1 MITLRQLRYLNALAR
16 HRHFG
21 RAADACA
28 VSQPALSMQ
37 IKDLEGDLGT
47 PLVERR
53 SNDVTLTETG
63 LEIARRA
70 ERILSEVSD
79 LEDFARH
86 RGAVLTGTLRFGV
99 IPSVAPYLL
108 PRLLPM
114 LQELHP
120 DLRLELRETQT
131 RFLVE
136 ELTRG
141 SLDVVMIALP
151 LPASDIETLPLFDDA
166 FLLAAPSADDLPS
179 RTRITADDI
188 DPTRLILL
196 EEGHCL
202 RDQAL
207 AFCHDATGGS
217 LRELGATSLTTV
229 MQMVAN
235 GYGVT
240 LIPEIAVPVEAR
252 DDRVKLLRFARPEP
266 FRTVGLGW
274 RKSSSRARDFEALG
288 KIVSAVVD

>member
-1 MITLRQLRYLNALAR
+1 MLTLRQLRYLDALAR

-21 RAADACA
+21 RAAEACA

-37 IKDLEGDLGT
+37 IKEMEADLGVA
-47 PLVERR
+47 LVERR
-53 SNDVTLTETG
+53 SGEVALTETG
-63 LEIARRA
+63 LEIASRGK
-70 ERILSEVSD
+70 RILSEVID

-86 RGAVLTGTLRFGV
+86 RGAVLSGTLKFGV

-108 PRLLPM
+108 PRLLPV
-114 LQELHP
+114 LQERHP
-120 DLRLELRETQT
+120 GLELELRETQT
-131 RFLVE
+131 RFLVS
-136 ELTRG
+136 ELIRG

-151 LPASDIETLPLFDDA
+151 AEMPDIETLPLFDDV
-166 FLLAAPSADDLPS
+166 FLLAAPSADDLPA
-179 RTRITADDI
+179 RNRITADDI
-188 DPTRLILL
+188 DPSRLILL

-207 AFCHDATGGS
+207 AFCSEASGGS

-240 LIPEIAVPVEAR
+240 LIPEIAVPVETR
-252 DDRVKLLRFARPEP
+252 DDRIKLHRFARPEP
-266 FRTVGLGW
+266 FRSIGLGW
-274 RKSSSRARDFEALG
+274 RKSSSRARDYQALG
-288 KIVSAVVD
+288 KIVIDVVR

>member
-1 MITLRQLRYLNALAR
+1 MNLRDLRYLVALAD

-21 RAADACA
+21 RAAEACS

-37 IKDLEGDLGT
+37 IKEMEADLGAS
-47 PLVERR
+47 LVERR
-53 SNDVTLTETG
+53 IGEVALTETG
-63 LEIARRA
+63 LEIARRTK
-70 ERILSEVSD
+70 RILSEVSD

-86 RGAVLTGTLRFGV
+86 RGAVLSGTLKFGV

-108 PRLLPM
+108 PRLLPV
-114 LQELHP
+114 LQEKHP
-120 DLRLELRETQT
+120 DLELELRETQT
-131 RFLVE
+131 RFLVG
-136 ELTRG
+136 ELIRG

-151 LPASDIETLPLFDDA
+151 APVSDIDTLPLFNDR
-166 FLLAAPSADDLPS
+166 FLLSAPSADDLPT

-188 DPTRLILL
+188 DPNRLILL

-207 AFCHDATGGS
+207 AFCSDASGGS

-229 MQMVAN
+229 MQMVAA

-252 DDRVKLLRFARPEP
+252 DERIKLRRFARPEP
-266 FRTVGLGW
+266 FRTIGLGW
-274 RKSSSRARDFEALG
+274 RKSSSRARDFQALG
-288 KIVSAVVD
+288 KIVSEVVG